1 MLKIYIFL
9 LIMGIIGGVGYG
21 GYAYYVDSQER
32 MATLRTNNAK
42 LLVAN
47 ETKDATIATMLA
59 SQNQAQELN
68 KALSKRL
75 QVAEAYSDTLQAKFA
90 KVNLMKSAIEDP
102 YGLEGRIN
110 NAVVR
115 LLDGLRADTDPNR
128 VSGEKP

>member
-1 MLKIYIFL
+1 MHII
-9 LIMGIIGGVGYG
+9 LIVKREWLH
-21 GYAYYVDSQER
+21 YV
-32 MATLRTNNAK
+32 TNNAK

-59 SQNQAQELN
+59 SQNQSQELN

-115 LLDGLRADTDPNR
+115 LLDGLRADTDPDR

>member
-1 MLKIYIFL
+1 
-9 LIMGIIGGVGYG
+9 MGIIGGVGYG
-21 GYAYYVDSQER
+21 GYAYYIDSQVR
-32 MATLRTNNAK
+32 IATLRENNAK

-47 ETKDATIATMLA
+47 ETKDATIASMLA
-59 SQNQAQELN
+59 SQNQSQELN

-75 QVAEAYSDTLQAKFA
+75 QIAEAYSDNLQAKFA

-115 LLDGLRADTDPNR
+115 LLDGLRADTDPDR
-128 VSGEKP
+128 VSGAKP

>member
-1 MLKIYIFL
+1 
-9 LIMGIIGGVGYG
+9 MGIIGGVGYG
-21 GYAYYVDSQER
+21 GYAYYIDSQVR
-32 MATLRTNNAK
+32 IATLRENNAK

-47 ETKDATIATMLA
+47 ETKDATIASMLA
-59 SQNQAQELN
+59 SQNQSQELN

-75 QVAEAYSDTLQAKFA
+75 QIAEAYSDNLQAKFA

-115 LLDGLRADTDPNR
+115 LLDGLRADTDPDG
-128 VSGEKP
+128 VSGAKP

>member
-21 GYAYYVDSQER
+21 GYAYYIDSQVR
-32 MATLRTNNAK
+32 IATLRENNAK

-47 ETKDATIATMLA
+47 ETKEATIASMLA
-59 SQNQAQELN
+59 SQNQSQELN

-75 QVAEAYSDTLQAKFA
+75 QIAEAYSDNLQAKFA

-115 LLDGLRADTDPNR
+115 LLDGLRADTDPDG
-128 VSGEKP
+128 VSGAKP